1 MRVSLGSRLLPP
13 QVAAA
18 LLAAVALWR
27 PPLIS
32 AQTLGASG
40 GIELSAGTGI
50 GSLWDDETMLG
61 RGAPVRVS
69 VGVAVGRWRL
79 AGDLDWLR
87 HTRDA
92 GYLAS
97 EGNMVGVFARSSYLF
112 RDPSAALRPVL
123 GGGVGVIRS
132 TGELRFSSLVPGPDG
147 RPVPGP
153 TDVSPWRLTRP
164 AFDLHAGLRIRASD
178 RVAVRPEVGWRA
190 TSGGSRP
197 ETLETPLLHLRTM
210 VNVDVRLR

>member
-1 MRVSLGSRLLPP
+1 MRVSFDSRFRPP
-13 QVAAA
+13 QAAAA
-18 LLAAVALWR
+18 LLLAVALLR
-27 PPLIS
+27 PPLAS
-32 AQTLGASG
+32 AQTLGSSG

-69 VGVAVGRWRL
+69 VGTPVGRWLL

-97 EGNMVGVFARSSYLF
+97 EGNMIGVFARASYLF
-112 RDPSAALRPVL
+112 RDPSARIRPVL
-123 GGGVGVIRS
+123 GAGAGVIRS
-132 TGELRFSSLVPGPDG
+132 TGELRFSSLVHGLDG

-164 AFDLHAGLRIRASD
+164 AFDLHAGVRIRASD

-190 TSGGSRP
+190 TSRGARP

-210 VNVDVRLR
+210 VNVDMRLR

>member
-1 MRVSLGSRLLPP
+1 MRVSFGSRLLPP
-13 QVAAA
+13 PAAAALLVAAA
-18 LLAAVALWR
+18 LWCPALA
-27 PPLIS
+27 S
-32 AQTLGASG
+32 AQTLGSSG

-69 VGVAVGRWRL
+69 VGTPVGRWLL
-79 AGDLDWLR
+79 AGDFDWLH

-97 EGNMVGVFARSSYLF
+97 EGNMIGLFARASYLF
-112 RDPSAALRPVL
+112 RDPSARIRPLL
-123 GGGVGVIRS
+123 GAGVGVIRS
-132 TGELRFSSLVPGPDG
+132 SGELRFSSLVPGPDG

-164 AFDLHAGLRIRASD
+164 AFDLHAAVRIRASD
-178 RVAVRPEVGWRA
+178 RVAVRPEVGWRG